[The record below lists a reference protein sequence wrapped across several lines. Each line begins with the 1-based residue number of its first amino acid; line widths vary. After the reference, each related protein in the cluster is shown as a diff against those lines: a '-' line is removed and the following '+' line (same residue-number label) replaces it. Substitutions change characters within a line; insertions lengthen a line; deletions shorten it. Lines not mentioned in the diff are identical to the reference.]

1 MLRGVA
7 GLLCCAGASLIAGC
21 TQLEC
26 VTQAKRRY
34 EEDRKEE
41 EAARKARLG
50 EWVWKEEAG
59 YYYNAVHRWYYDTKT
74 SERGSLCG

>member
-1 MLRGVA
+1 
-7 GLLCCAGASLIAGC
+7 
-21 TQLEC
+21 